1 MGGGRVIKI
10 PISLENAQIIL
21 ELSLK
26 SQEDEEKIAE
36 MMQGI
41 SVRISAKVK
50 NNEKYEDA
58 LMLFVPVNDIDR
70 AGLSVDNL
78 SVRSSVRDG
87 LIVIRIREGKK

>member
-1 MGGGRVIKI
+1 MIKI

-26 SQEDEEKIAE
+26 NQEDEEKIAE

-41 SVRISAKVK
+41 SVKVSAKVK

-58 LMLFVPVNDIDR
+58 LMLFVPVSDIDR

>member
-1 MGGGRVIKI
+1 MIKI

-26 SQEDEEKIAE
+26 NQEDEEKIAE
-36 MMQGI
+36 MMQGV
-41 SVRISAKVK
+41 SVKISAKVK

-58 LMLFVPVNDIDR
+58 LMLFVPVSDIDR

-78 SVRSSVRDG
+78 SVRKSVKDG
-87 LIVIRIREGKK
+87 LVIIRIREGKK

>member
-1 MGGGRVIKI
+1 MIKI

-26 SQEDEEKIAE
+26 SQEDEEKIAG

-41 SVRISAKVK
+41 SVKISAKVK

-58 LMLFVPVNDIDR
+58 LMLFVPVSDIDR
-70 AGLSVDNL
+70 AGLEADNL
-78 SVRSSVRDG
+78 SVRTSIKDG
-87 LIVIRIREGKK
+87 LVIIRIREGKK

>member
-1 MGGGRVIKI
+1 MIKI

-26 SQEDEEKIAE
+26 SHEDEEKIAE

-58 LMLFVPVNDIDR
+58 LMLFVPISDIDR

-78 SVRSSVRDG
+78 SVRTSIKDG
-87 LIVIRIREGKK
+87 LVIIRIREGKK

>member
-1 MGGGRVIKI
+1 MIRI
-10 PISLENAQIIL
+10 PISLENAQFVL

-36 MMQGI
+36 MMQGV
-41 SVRISAKVK
+41 SVKVSAKVK

-58 LMLFVPVNDIDR
+58 LMIFVPMSDLDR

-78 SVRSSVRDG
+78 NVRKSVKDG
-87 LIVIRIREGKK
+87 LVIIRIREGKK

>member
-1 MGGGRVIKI
+1 VIKI

-21 ELSLK
+21 EMSLK
-26 SQEDEEKIAE
+26 SQEDEEKIAG

-41 SVRISAKVK
+41 SVKVSAKVK

-58 LMLFVPVNDIDR
+58 LMLFVPVSDIDR
-70 AGLSVDNL
+70 AGLSVNNL
-78 SVRSSVRDG
+78 SVRTSVRDG

>member
-1 MGGGRVIKI
+1 MIKI

-26 SQEDEEKIAE
+26 NQEDEEKIAG

-41 SVRISAKVK
+41 SVGISAKVK

-58 LMLFVPVNDIDR
+58 LMLFVPVSDVDR
-70 AGLSVDNL
+70 AGLEADNL

-87 LIVIRIREGKK
+87 LIVIRIRGGKK

>member
-1 MGGGRVIKI
+1 MIKI

-36 MMQGI
+36 MMQGV
-41 SVRISAKVK
+41 SVKISAKVK

-58 LMLFVPVNDIDR
+58 LMLFVPLSDIDR
-70 AGLSVDNL
+70 AGLEADNL
-78 SVRSSVRDG
+78 SVRTSIKDG
-87 LIVIRIREGKK
+87 LVLIRIREGKK

>member
-1 MGGGRVIKI
+1 MIKI

-41 SVRISAKVK
+41 SVKISAKVK

>member
-1 MGGGRVIKI
+1 MIKI

-58 LMLFVPVNDIDR
+58 LMLFVPVSDVDR
-70 AGLSVDNL
+70 AGLEADNL
-78 SVRSSVRDG
+78 SVRTSIKDG
-87 LIVIRIREGKK
+87 LVLIRIREGKK

>member
-26 SQEDEEKIAE
+26 NQKDEEKIAG
-36 MMQGI
+36 MMQGV
-41 SVRISAKVK
+41 SVKISAKVK
-50 NNEKYEDA
+50 DNEKYEDA
-58 LMLFVPVNDIDR
+58 LMLFVPVSDIDR
-70 AGLSVDNL
+70 AGLPVDNL